1 MIQSDSFHPQPS
13 PPRTFFCCWDW
24 CRLTFST
31 VDELASH
38 VRHDHIWQLQPM
50 SKKEI
55 VRMRK
60 QDAADAQSM
69 SETSGSSLPVP
80 FSNNSSNVNSTN
92 QGSSGSQPVT
102 SSRAPS
108 RILSPTSVTPPISHQ
123 STSFPPQE
131 KRPPLPA
138 AHRVDLHQPSAALQ
152 ATPARG
158 RDFPSFAQLSSP
170 ADTSSNTSSIV
181 SLPQSPDLSTLSFR
195 PNLTAQIDSFDRRHS
210 RLSEI
215 AQAHANMSLHH
226 SRTDSSS
233 SSQDAVERQ
242 LLREDAADVSIQ
254 SIQAPETVHN
264 GAAEGAAL
272 STSDDPTTNVAGM
285 TVDMAD
291 ADLQWPESEPEHTPA
306 TRSRQL
312 SPPAEREDVER
323 IEYRS
328 SPVVTQRDRAR
339 YFRSGTLRISPLPN
353 GTTQESAFGPSHLS
367 QESQMT
373 SNSNLS
379 QDSAQSYSLVLQ
391 TQAPYQ
397 GQSYGLSQC

>member
-1 MIQSDSFHPQPS
+1 MIQSDSLHPQPS

-60 QDAADAQSM
+60 QDAAEAQSM
-69 SETSGSSLPVP
+69 TESSGSSVPVHL
-80 FSNNSSNVNSTN
+80 SNSRSNLSSANFTD
-92 QGSSGSQPVT
+92 QGSLGSQT
-102 SSRAPS
+102 FASSRAPPS
-108 RILSPTSVTPPISHQ
+108 QILSVPSLAPPTSHQ
-123 STSFPPQE
+123 SSSFPPPE
-131 KRPPLPA
+131 KTLPLPA
-138 AHRVDLHQPSAALQ
+138 VHRINLHKPSAALQ
-152 ATPARG
+152 AAPARG

-170 ADTSSNTSSIV
+170 ADTSSIA
-181 SLPQSPDLSTLSFR
+181 SLPQSPDISTLSFR
-195 PNLTAQIDSFDRRHS
+195 PNIAAQIDSFDRRHS

-215 AQAHANMSLHH
+215 AQALNMSLHRP
-226 SRTDSSS
+226 RTDSSS

-242 LLREDAADVSIQ
+242 LLRDDAADVSVQ
-254 SIQAPETVHN
+254 GIQAPETVRN
-264 GAAEGAAL
+264 DAAEGAAL
-272 STSDDPTTNVAGM
+272 STSDDPATIATGM
-285 TVDMAD
+285 IVDVAD

-306 TRSRQL
+306 NRPRQL

-328 SPVVTQRDRAR
+328 SPVVTRNDRAR
-339 YFRSGTLRISPLPN
+339 HFRSGTLHISPLPKD
-353 GTTQESAFGPSHLS
+353 TTPKSAFGPFPLS
-367 QESQMT
+367 QDSQMT
-373 SNSNLS
+373 SNSSLS
-379 QDSAQSYSLVLQ
+379 QNSTQSHSLMLQ

-397 GQSYGLSQC
+397 SQSYELSQS

>member
-1 MIQSDSFHPQPS
+1 MIQSDSLHPQPS

-60 QDAADAQSM
+60 QDAAEAQSM
-69 SETSGSSLPVP
+69 TESSGSSVPVP
-80 FSNNSSNVNSTN
+80 LSNSRSHLSCANSTD
-92 QGSSGSQPVT
+92 QGSSGSQPFA
-102 SSRAPS
+102 SSRAPPS
-108 RILSPTSVTPPISHQ
+108 RILSTTSLTPHTSHQ
-123 STSFPPQE
+123 SSSFPPPE
-131 KRPPLPA
+131 KTPPLPA
-138 AHRVDLHQPSAALQ
+138 VHRVNLHKPSASLQ
-152 ATPARG
+152 AALAKG

-170 ADTSSNTSSIV
+170 ADTSSIA

-195 PNLTAQIDSFDRRHS
+195 PNIAAQIDSFDRRHS

-215 AQAHANMSLHH
+215 AQALNMSLHR

-272 STSDDPTTNVAGM
+272 STSDDPATIVTGM
-285 TVDMAD
+285 IVDVAD
-291 ADLQWPESEPEHTPA
+291 ADLQWPESESEHTPA
-306 TRSRQL
+306 NRPRQL
-312 SPPAEREDVER
+312 SPPAEREDVEC

-328 SPVVTQRDRAR
+328 SPVVTRNDRAR
-339 YFRSGTLRISPLPN
+339 HFRSGTLHISPVPKD
-353 GTTQESAFGPSHLS
+353 TAPKSAFGPFQLS
-367 QESQMT
+367 QDSQMT
-373 SNSNLS
+373 SNSSLS
-379 QDSAQSYSLVLQ
+379 QNSTQSHSLVLQ

-397 GQSYGLSQC
+397 SQSYELSQS